1 MPSNCE
7 CHIAAEFPILGN
19 LGIISANL
27 RTNREVSVSDVGIVL
42 IGPTTGDLAIT
53 AYAPLTVS
61 LDCPGR
67 AGVSYNWDRRIECL
81 ENGEI
86 VVHFVPRGG
95 GRSYREG
102 DVDNTITMTQAGET
116 YKTFSA
122 SAASGPTTPYLYLDH
137 RDGYDFRY
145 TGVPITISPDDGNSV
160 KSVTIFN
167 GILPAGSEL
176 YLQSF
181 SWEYS
186 PPNVPTVSYSFL
198 FSNPNI

>member
-1 MPSNCE
+1 MASNCE
-7 CHIAAEFPILGN
+7 CRIVAEFPILGN

-27 RTNREVSVSDVGIVL
+27 RTNKEISVSDAGIVL
-42 IGPTTGDLAIT
+42 AGPTTGDLSVT

-67 AGVSYNWDRRIECL
+67 AGVSYSWDRRIECPQ
-81 ENGEI
+81 NGSLI
-86 VVHFVPRGG
+86 VHFVPRSG

-102 DVDNTITMTQAGET
+102 DVDNTITMTQAGDT

-122 SAASGPTTPYLYLDH
+122 SASSGPTTPYLYLDH
-137 RDGYDFRY
+137 RDGYNFSY
-145 TGVPITISPDDGNSV
+145 SGVPITVDPSDGNGV
-160 KSVTIFN
+160 KNVTIFN

-198 FSNPNI
+198 FSNPDI